1 MALSQRTPTRPVLTA
16 ARARQGRF
24 GQHVFWVLVFGTLLA
39 ALGLFAAWG
48 WRSPDLANSNTN
60 NPRAT
65 SGGPPAYAPEP
76 AARQAEPAPG
86 DPRPDA
92 AAVGPR

>member
-1 MALSQRTPTRPVLTA
+1 MALSQRSPDRTVLSS

-39 ALGLFAAWG
+39 ALGLFAAWA
-48 WRSPDLANSNTN
+48 WYADDLASTNTN

-65 SGGPPAYAPEP
+65 SGGPPAYAPIP
-76 AARQAEPAPG
+76 APRQAEPAPG
-86 DPRPDA
+86 VPGPDPA
-92 AAVGPR
+92 GPPR

>member
-1 MALSQRTPTRPVLTA
+1 MAMPRDSSRPTLSA
-16 ARARQGRF
+16 ARSRQGRL

-48 WRSPDLANSNTN
+48 WKAHDLQSANSN
-60 NPRAT
+60 NPTAS
-65 SGGPPAYAPEP
+65 SGGPAANAPEP

-86 DPRPDA
+86 APGPDPGATAPTR
-92 AAVGPR
+92 